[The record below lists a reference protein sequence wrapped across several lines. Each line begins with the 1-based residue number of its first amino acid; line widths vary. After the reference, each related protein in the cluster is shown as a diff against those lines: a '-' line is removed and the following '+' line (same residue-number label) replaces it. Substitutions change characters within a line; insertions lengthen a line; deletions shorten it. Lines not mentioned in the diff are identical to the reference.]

1 MSLAPIAVADQGS
14 RFGRGVLESSNQL
27 GEALG
32 LQAVPEYLGQ
42 AAGKAVE
49 TVDEQPGMF
58 DEHRLADHLERH
70 QQLVADQ
77 LIKVFGAQLLD
88 ADRKGLHLDSTGL
101 EDLANLADLLL
112 IDGRE
117 ADFHRTSQLRLRGER
132 VSLWSTHACMTQGR
146 GLGSPA
152 WRISPSRR
160 YAIIDANGGL
170 NASQDVQARR
180 PAQGHAFGCLRRADR
195 LGHCAQF

>member
-14 RFGRGVLESSNQL
+14 RFGCGVVEPSDQL
-27 GEALG
+27 GKALG

-42 AAGKAVE
+42 TAGKAVE
-49 TVDEQPGMF
+49 AVDEQPGML

-77 LIKVFGAQLLD
+77 LVKVLGTQLFD

-117 ADFHRTSQLRLRGER
+117 ADFHRTSQLRLRSEWMSR
-132 VSLWSTHACMTQGR
+132 RYSHACMTQGE

-152 WRISPSRR
+152 WRISPRR
-160 YAIIDANGGL
+160 RDAIIDANGG
-170 NASQDVQARR
+170 
-180 PAQGHAFGCLRRADR
+180 
-195 LGHCAQF
+195 

>member
-14 RFGRGVLESSNQL
+14 RFGCRVVEPSDQL
-27 GEALG
+27 GKALG

-42 AAGKAVE
+42 TAGKAVE
-49 TVDEQPGMF
+49 AVDEQPGML

-77 LIKVFGAQLLD
+77 LVKVLGTQFFD

-117 ADFHRTSQLRLRGER
+117 ADFHRTSQLRLRSEWMSR
-132 VSLWSTHACMTQGR
+132 RYSHACMTQGK

-152 WRISPSRR
+152 WRISPRR
-160 YAIIDANGGL
+160 RDVIIDANGG
-170 NASQDVQARR
+170 
-180 PAQGHAFGCLRRADR
+180 
-195 LGHCAQF
+195 